1 MRKVWKTMAPAVVV
15 GMLLPITT
23 QAQVISGWA
32 DEIQSL
38 HSVLEQ
44 LYDEMLPMCSELI
57 GVGRGLAGFAA
68 LWFIAARVWGHIS
81 RAESIDFYPLFK
93 PFVIGFAVA
102 VFPSVIALINGVMQ
116 PLADG
121 TKNMV
126 EKSDV
131 VVEALLKQKEEA
143 VKNSDVYQMYVGPTG
158 EGDRDKWYKYTHPDE
173 DTEDEGWMEAI
184 GNDIRFAAAKFG
196 YNFRNGIKEAIAE
209 VLQLLFAAASLAINT
224 MRTFNLIILAIL
236 GPLVFGLS
244 VFDGFGHT
252 LKHWLARYI
261 NVFLWLPICNLFGA
275 VIGKI
280 QENMLKIDISQVAE
294 TGDTFFSRTDLGYM
308 IFLIIG
314 ILGYFSVPNIANQ
327 VLWVGGGDALT
338 GKATGAAMA
347 AGSLA
352 GGVAGG
358 LAGAAAGRALETAG
372 NIAKAPYDIHKGY
385 SGKDTGSGLAADMG
399 SSIGKS
405 GAYMYD
411 KLKGG
416 NKKEK

>member
-131 VVEALLKQKEEA
+131 AVEALLKQKEEA